1 MKARFKTVYI
11 PSSGLFAVYDTLLAE
26 NLLKFRDEDAA
37 DHTVV
42 SLNSMDIEQLDETL
56 NARGA

>member
-1 MKARFKTVYI
+1 MQARFKTVHTL
-11 PSSGLFAVYDTLLAE
+11 SDGLFVVYDTLLSE

-37 DHTVV
+37 DHTVA

-56 NARGA
+56 NARGE